1 MSAGRSNVALADETA
16 RVIAA
21 ILMRY
26 ETYGRYIKYPGDWG
40 ERAFRGWL
48 VYELFHAVLG
58 WPIPSIVFGEQFDVL
73 FVNERIMPVIYLE
86 TKKPHRGLADEDDF
100 IKRTPS
106 FPTIQYALLTD
117 GHEWLR
123 RDIIK
128 GGRVEIKPESK
139 TADWDQF
146 LRPIKASDY
155 WYEVKV

>member
-1 MSAGRSNVALADETA
+1 MSAGRPKVTLADETV
-16 RVIAA
+16 RVITA
-21 ILMRY
+21 ILTRY

-48 VYELFHAVLG
+48 VYEFFHAILG

-73 FVNERIMPVIYLE
+73 FVNERLIPVIYLE
-86 TKKPHRGLADEDDF
+86 TKKPHRDLADEDYF

-123 RDIIK
+123 RDIIT
-128 GGRVEIKPESK
+128 GGRVEIKLASK

-146 LRPIKASDY
+146 LRPLKASDY